1 MQKTIEQVLAE
12 EGRGFFQTSGDSMEP
27 LLHHRKSTVVIQA
40 PASRLKRWD
49 VALFRR
55 PTGEYVLHR
64 VIRVEPDGYRILGD
78 NRLWP
83 EMVPVGWVIG
93 VMAGFY
99 PDESGQY
106 VSCQSPAYQSYL
118 KTLRLR
124 RARLWLLALPGR
136 VRRKAFS
143 FRR

>member
-1 MQKTIEQVLAE
+1 MAKTIEQVLAE
-12 EGRGFFQTSGDSMEP
+12 QGQGFFQTSGNSMEP

-40 PASRLKRWD
+40 KTSRLQRWD

-64 VIRVEPDGYRILGD
+64 VIRVKPDGYRILGD

-83 EMVPVGWVIG
+83 ETVPAGWVIG
-93 VMAGFY
+93 VMTGFY

-106 VSCQSPAYQSYL
+106 ISCQSPAYQAYL
-118 KTLRLR
+118 KTLGLR

-136 VRRKAFS
+136 VRRKVFS